1 MGGEERH
8 GEYWRRQAERER
20 RNVPTRIGGVM
31 ASWRRVHAD
40 ADDSVNVLRTHE
52 EVRSVTCEGARPVA
66 LIWWDG

>member
-31 ASWRRVHAD
+31 GSRRRVYAD
-40 ADDSVNVLRTHE
+40 AYESVNVLRTHE
-52 EVRSVTCEGARPVA
+52 EVRNVTLRARY
-66 LIWWDG
+66 LQH